1 MNGGNWM
8 IYRKR
13 TVLGLILLFL
23 IVFAVYSCLVIYGIR
38 RKEPSKAKL
47 VITETVEHKGYG
59 DGI

>member
-1 MNGGNWM
+1 M